1 MNRILSRHSC
11 NFAPL
16 ISQTLLI
23 LALSATCWSQE
34 PPPQE
39 KQKPAQDTQT
49 GMSGGA
55 STAGAHPP
63 VKDELSRP
71 ITAGAF
77 EKRTIIET
85 PGAGVAFLDYDNDGW
100 MDIFLLNGSTF
111 NALKGLEPA
120 PKAMLFHNNHDG
132 TFTDVT
138 EKAGVANER
147 W

>member
-71 ITAGAF
+71 ITAGGFVDGAPVIF
-77 EKRTIIET
+77 VDATHQSGLDKFHHRSGSYEKRPIIET
-85 PGAGVAFLDYDNDGW
+85 PGSGVAFLD
-100 MDIFLLNGSTF
+100 NG
-111 NALKGLEPA
+111 
-120 PKAMLFHNNHDG
+120 LFFIG
-132 TFTDVT
+132 
-138 EKAGVANER
+138 AGPMVKFVQS
-147 W
+147 